1 MAYLGLNPEAYV
13 SKIKELQD
21 ISSQFDGSTNNFELR
36 TTNNELVT
44 VAQSMQLT
52 VSLNGVMQQPNTAS
66 ASNAPGSFWVQGDRI
81 YFSEAPATGDV
92 FFGQVQNSV
101 VNNMDRSEIFSET
114 FTADGVSEDFT
125 MSKAPPNVQ
134 AILVTIDGLVQHK
147 DAYTLVQQNLVLR
160 LDDAPAI
167 GSVIEVTHIGFSSSL
182 VGPTSAVS
190 SFYGRSGA
198 VELLNTDDVNVRDI
212 DCYGSIG
219 VGNYSPSFKIDIDG
233 ASNTSNCLRVK
244 AQTLPTITLE
254 SSNTGGKTRLIQN
267 GNDFHIFADDPG
279 GTTTD
284 ILVATQGYIT
294 TQNSIGSLSNRTTV
308 NIASDST
315 GVTQTLNDNTTKIAT
330 TAFVRQEVADLIG
343 SAPGALDTLQELATA
358 LGDDPNFSTS
368 VFNAIAL
375 KADATGGTTNAQT
388 LNNATINGVS
398 IQANP
403 NNTTP
408 SRIRLGNV
416 IFPATQ
422 VADIG
427 YNLVVAS
434 SNIDG
439 TVNMEF
445 SDRNEMRDIWLFS

>member
-1 MAYLGLNPEAYV
+1 MVLLSNP
-13 SKIKELQD
+13 IL
-21 ISSQFDGSTNNFELR
+21 
-36 TTNNELVT
+36 LVPVT
-44 VAQSMQLT
+44 LLDLSGFREIEFTFQ
-52 VSLNGVMQQPNTAS
+52 
-66 ASNAPGSFWVQGDRI
+66 
-81 YFSEAPATGDV
+81 EAPSVGDT
-92 FFGQVQNSV
+92 FFGQVQSSV
-101 VNNMDRSEIFSET
+101 VNNMDRSEIFSEQ
-114 FTADGVSEDFT
+114 FTANGIDSDFT
-125 MSKAPPNVQ
+125 MSKAPPNVH
-134 AILVTIDGLVQHK
+134 AVLVTIDGLVQHK

-160 LDDAPAI
+160 LDNAPDI

-198 VELLNTDDVNVRDI
+198 VELLNTDDINVRDI

-254 SSNTGGKTRLIQN
+254 SSDTGGKTRLIQN
-267 GNDFHIFADDPG
+267 GNDFHMFADVG
-279 GTTTD
+279 GVTTD
-284 ILVATQGYIT
+284 IFVATAGYIT
-294 TQNSIGSLSNRTTV
+294 TENSIGSLSDRTTV
-308 NIASDST
+308 NIAGDST
-315 GVTQTLNDNTTKIAT
+315 GVTKSLNDNTTAIAT

-343 SAPGALDTLQELATA
+343 SAPSALDTLQELSTA
-358 LGDDPNFSTS
+358 LGDDPNFATS

-375 KADATGGTTNAQT
+375 KADATSGTSNLQT

-398 IQANP
+398 IQVDP
-403 NNTTP
+403 NGVTP

>member
-21 ISSQFDGSTNNFELR
+21 ISSQFNGTDTNFLLR
-36 TTNNELVT
+36 TTNGDTVT
-44 VAQSMQLT
+44 VAQSMQLI
-52 VSLNGVMQQPNTAS
+52 VSLNGVAQQPNTAS

-81 YFSEAPATGDV
+81 YFSEAPSVGDT
-92 FFGQVQNSV
+92 FFGQVQSSV
-101 VNNMDRSEIFSET
+101 VNNMDRSEIFSEQ
-114 FTADGVSEDFT
+114 FTANGIDSDFT
-125 MSKAPPNVQ
+125 MSKAPPNVH
-134 AILVTIDGLVQHK
+134 AVLVTIDGLVQHK

-160 LDDAPAI
+160 LDNAPDI

-198 VELLNTDDVNVRDI
+198 VELLNTDDINVRDI

-254 SSNTGGKTRLIQN
+254 SSDTGGKTRLIQN
-267 GNDFHIFADDPG
+267 GNDFHMFADVG
-279 GTTTD
+279 GVTTD
-284 ILVATQGYIT
+284 IFVATAGYIT
-294 TQNSIGSLSNRTTV
+294 TENSIGSLSDRTTV
-308 NIASDST
+308 NIAGDST
-315 GVTQTLNDNTTKIAT
+315 GVTKSLNDNTTAIAT

-343 SAPGALDTLQELATA
+343 SAPSALDTLQELSTA
-358 LGDDPNFSTS
+358 LGDDPNFATS

-375 KADATGGTTNAQT
+375 KADATSGTSNLQT

-398 IQANP
+398 IQVDP
-403 NNTTP
+403 NGVTP

>member
-21 ISSQFDGSTNNFELR
+21 ISSQFNGTDTNFELR
-36 TTNNELVT
+36 TTNGDVVT
-44 VAQSMQLT
+44 VAQSMQLS
-52 VSLNGVMQQPNTAS
+52 VSLNGVAQQPNTAS

-81 YFSEAPATGDV
+81 YFSEAPETGDT
-92 FFGQVQNSV
+92 FFGQVQSSV

-114 FTADGVSEDFT
+114 FTANGIDSDFT
-125 MSKAPPNVQ
+125 MSKAPPNVH

-160 LDDAPAI
+160 LDDAPDI

-190 SFYGRSGA
+190 SFYGRSGG

-254 SSNTGGKTRLIQN
+254 SADTGGKTRLIQN
-267 GNDFHIFADDPG
+267 GDDFHMFADVG
-279 GTTTD
+279 GVTTD
-284 ILVATQGYIT
+284 IFVATQGYIT
-294 TQNSIGSLSNRTTV
+294 TQNSIGSFADRTTV
-308 NIASDST
+308 NIAGDST
-315 GVTQTLNDNTTKIAT
+315 GVTQSLNDNTTKIAT

-375 KADATGGTTNAQT
+375 KADATSGTTDLQT

-398 IQANP
+398 IQADPGGPTP
-403 NNTTP
+403 N
-408 SRIRLGNV
+408 RIRLGNI

>member
-13 SKIKELQD
+13 SKIQELQD
-21 ISSQFDGSTNNFELR
+21 ISSQFNGVLTNFPLR
-36 TTNNELVT
+36 TTNNDVVT

-66 ASNAPGSFWVQGDRI
+66 ASSGPGSFWVQGDRI
-81 YFSEAPATGDV
+81 YFSEPPNTGDT
-92 FFGQVQNSV
+92 FFGQVNNSV
-101 VNNMDRSEIFSET
+101 VNNMDRSEIFSEQ
-114 FTADGVSEDFT
+114 FTANGVDSDFT
-125 MSKAPPNVQ
+125 MSKAPPNVH
-134 AILVTIDGLVQHK
+134 AVIVTIDGLVQHK
-147 DAYTLVQQNLVLR
+147 DAYTLVAQNLVLR
-160 LDDAPAI
+160 LDNAPDI

-198 VELLNTDDVNVRDI
+198 VELLQTDDVNVRDI

-219 VGNYSPSFKIDIDG
+219 VGNYSPSFKIDVDG
-233 ASNTSNCLRVK
+233 GSATSNCIRVK

-254 SSNTGGKTRLIQN
+254 SADTGGKTRLIQN
-267 GNDFHIFADDPG
+267 GDDFHMFADVG
-279 GTTTD
+279 GVTTD
-284 ILVATQGYIT
+284 IFVATQGYIT
-294 TQNSIGSLSNRTTV
+294 TENSIGSFADRTTV
-308 NIASDST
+308 NIAGDST
-315 GVTQTLNDNTTKIAT
+315 GVTKALNDNTTAIAT

-343 SAPGALDTLQELATA
+343 SAPAALDTLQELSTA
-358 LGDDPNFSTS
+358 LGDDPNFATTIN
-368 VFNAIAL
+368 NAISL
-375 KADATGGTTNAQT
+375 KADATSGTTNLQT
-388 LNNATINGVS
+388 LNNATINGVT
-398 IQANP
+398 IQADPGGPAP
-403 NNTTP
+403 N
-408 SRIRLGNV
+408 RIRLGNI

>member
-1 MAYLGLNPEAYV
+1 
-13 SKIKELQD
+13 
-21 ISSQFDGSTNNFELR
+21 
-36 TTNNELVT
+36 
-44 VAQSMQLT
+44 
-52 VSLNGVMQQPNTAS
+52 
-66 ASNAPGSFWVQGDRI
+66 
-81 YFSEAPATGDV
+81 
-92 FFGQVQNSV
+92 
-101 VNNMDRSEIFSET
+101 MDRSEIFSEQ
-114 FTADGVSEDFT
+114 FTANGIDSDFT
-125 MSKAPPNVQ
+125 MSKAPPNVH
-134 AILVTIDGLVQHK
+134 AVLVTIDGLVQHK

-160 LDDAPAI
+160 LDNAPDI

-198 VELLNTDDVNVRDI
+198 VELLNTDDINVRDI

-254 SSNTGGKTRLIQN
+254 SSDTGGKTRLIQN
-267 GNDFHIFADDPG
+267 GNDFHMFADVG
-279 GTTTD
+279 GVTTD
-284 ILVATQGYIT
+284 IFVATAGYIT
-294 TQNSIGSLSNRTTV
+294 TENSIGSLSDRTTV
-308 NIASDST
+308 NIAGDST
-315 GVTQTLNDNTTKIAT
+315 GVTKSLNDNTTAIAT

-343 SAPGALDTLQELATA
+343 SAPSALDTLQELSTA
-358 LGDDPNFSTS
+358 LGDDPNFATS

-375 KADATGGTTNAQT
+375 KADATSGTSNLQT

-398 IQANP
+398 IQVDP
-403 NNTTP
+403 NGVTP

>member
-36 TTNNELVT
+36 TTNNEVVT

-81 YFSEAPATGDV
+81 YFSEAPATGDI

-114 FTADGVSEDFT
+114 FMADGVSEDFT

-212 DCYGSIG
+212 DCYGF
-219 VGNYSPSFKIDIDG
+219 YW
-233 ASNTSNCLRVK
+233 R
-244 AQTLPTITLE
+244 
-254 SSNTGGKTRLIQN
+254 R
-267 GNDFHIFADDPG
+267 
-279 GTTTD
+279 
-284 ILVATQGYIT
+284 
-294 TQNSIGSLSNRTTV
+294 
-308 NIASDST
+308 
-315 GVTQTLNDNTTKIAT
+315 
-330 TAFVRQEVADLIG
+330 
-343 SAPGALDTLQELATA
+343 
-358 LGDDPNFSTS
+358 
-368 VFNAIAL
+368 
-375 KADATGGTTNAQT
+375 
-388 LNNATINGVS
+388 
-398 IQANP
+398 
-403 NNTTP
+403 
-408 SRIRLGNV
+408 
-416 IFPATQ
+416 
-422 VADIG
+422 
-427 YNLVVAS
+427 
-434 SNIDG
+434 
-439 TVNMEF
+439 
-445 SDRNEMRDIWLFS
+445 

>member
-13 SKIKELQD
+13 FKVQELQD
-21 ISSQFDGSTNNFELR
+21 ISSQFNGVATNFALR
-36 TTNNELVT
+36 TTNNDIVT
-44 VAQSMQLT
+44 VNSSMQLN
-52 VSLNGVMQQPNTAS
+52 VSLNGVYQQPNTAS
-66 ASNAPGSFWVQGDRI
+66 SVSGPGSFWIQGDRI
-81 YFSEAPATGDV
+81 YFSEAPAAGDV
-92 FFGQVQNSV
+92 FFGQVNNSV

-114 FTADGVSEDFT
+114 FTADGVTTDFT
-125 MSKAPPNVQ
+125 MSKAPPNIH

-147 DAYTLVQQNLVLR
+147 ASYTLISQNLIIR
-160 LDDAPAI
+160 FDEAPNI
-167 GSVIEVTHIGFSSSL
+167 GSNIEVTHIGFSSSL

-198 VELLNTDDVNVRDI
+198 VELLQTDDINVRDI
-212 DCYGSIG
+212 DCYGAIG
-219 VGNYSPSFKIDIDG
+219 VGNFSPSFKIDIDG
-233 ASNTSNCLRVK
+233 ASSTSNCLRVK

-254 SSNTGGKTRLIQN
+254 SSDTGGKTRLIQN

-294 TQNSIGSLSNRTTV
+294 TENSIGSLSNRTTV
-308 NIASDST
+308 NIASNST
-315 GVTQTLNDNTTKIAT
+315 GVTQSLNTNNTTIAT

-343 SAPGALDTLQELATA
+343 SAPAALDTLQELSTA
-358 LGDDPNFSTS
+358 LGDDPNFATTINNSIS
-368 VFNAIAL
+368 L
-375 KADATGGTTNAQT
+375 KADASSGTLETPT
-388 LNNATINGVS
+388 LNNASINGVN
-398 IQANP
+398 IQVNP
-403 NNTTP
+403 NGTVP
-408 SRIRLGNV
+408 HRIRLGNV